1 MTVKEAL
8 TGLSG
13 YPIPGAAL
21 ENIASKRGLDLGVSV
36 NTETRTS
43 SAFRLSEADVLMW
56 LSMAPSI
63 SEEGVNI
70 SLSEVE
76 KRRFKD
82 MANIIYQEL
91 GDSAYQPNIRQ
102 VFSYEGDDV

>member
-1 MTVKEAL
+1 
-8 TGLSG
+8 
-13 YPIPGAAL
+13 
-21 ENIASKRGLDLGVSV
+21 
-36 NTETRTS
+36 
-43 SAFRLSEADVLMW
+43 
-56 LSMAPSI
+56 MAPSI